1 MGCGAGSS
9 LTTGSN
15 NIIIGYNAQP
25 SSATVINEVTLG
37 NNSNNSYRMYAAS
50 WTNAS
55 DARYEHDIEDLEF
68 GLNFIMKFK
77 PRRYIYNNSTDN
89 RITMG
94 FVAQKVQSVMNLF
107 GMDNYGLVK
116 LFEKD
121 YLGLNTTEI
130 IPILVKAVQ
139 ELQQENEEL
148 KRANERYT
156 SEIENLRS
164 EIENIKKFLVNTGAM
179 GSVK

>member
-1 MGCGAGSS
+1 LGYSAGST
-9 LTTGSN
+9 LTTGPN

-25 SSATVINEVTLG
+25 SSANVSNEVTLG
-37 NNSNNSYRMYAAS
+37 NSNNNSYRMYAAS

-55 DARYEHDIEDLEF
+55 DARYKHDIEDLEL
-68 GLNFIMKFK
+68 GLDFIMKLK

-89 RITMG
+89 KITMG
-94 FVAQKVQSVMNLF
+94 FVAQEVQSVMNLF
-107 GMDNYGLVK
+107 GMDNYNLVQ

-139 ELQQENEEL
+139 ELKQENEEL
-148 KRANERYT
+148 KKANEKYT
-156 SEIENLRS
+156 SEIETLRS
-164 EIENIKKFLVNTGAM
+164 EIENIKKHLVNVGAL
-179 GSVK
+179 GSAK